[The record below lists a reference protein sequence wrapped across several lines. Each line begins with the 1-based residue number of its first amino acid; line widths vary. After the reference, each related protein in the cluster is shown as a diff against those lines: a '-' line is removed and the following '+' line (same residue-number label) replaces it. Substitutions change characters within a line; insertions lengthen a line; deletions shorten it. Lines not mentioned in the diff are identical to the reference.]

1 MCLSPCFGPLVRHT
15 GTVLLGTHGDV
26 SFVSVSRRL
35 SEAPGYI
42 SVLCGLSE
50 DLGYVS
56 VLCGLS
62 EAPGYVSVLCG
73 LSENPGYVS
82 VLCGLSETPGY
93 VSVLCGLFEDPGYL
107 SSKASVYATFPGRK
121 KGYRTV
127 SPCFRMLLFLFCFDS
142 AIDNRSTASGNPA
155 DLSNG
160 CSPGIHLL

>member
-1 MCLSPCFGPLVRHT
+1 MCPGHTGTVLLCLSPCFGPLVRHT
-15 GTVLLGTHGDV
+15 RTVLLGTHGDV

-50 DLGYVS
+50 DL
-56 VLCGLS
+56 
-62 EAPGYVSVLCG
+62 
-73 LSENPGYVS
+73 GYVS

>member
-1 MCLSPCFGPLVRHT
+1 MSVPMFCGLRGRSFWGHT
-15 GTVLLGTHGDV
+15 GMFLLYPSPAGCPKPQVMYPSPAGCPKPQVMYPSLAGCPKTWV
-26 SFVSVSRRL
+26 MYPSSVGC
-35 SEAPGYI
+35 PK
-42 SVLCGLSE
+42 
-50 DLGYVS
+50 
-56 VLCGLS
+56 
-62 EAPGYVSVLCG
+62 P
-73 LSENPGYVS
+73 YVS

>member
-35 SEAPGYI
+35 SEAPGYV

-56 VLCGLS
+56 VSRRLS

-73 LSENPGYVS
+73 LSEN
-82 VLCGLSETPGY
+82 PGY

>member
-1 MCLSPCFGPLVRHT
+1 MCLSPWTHGDGPFVSVPMFCGLRGRSFWGHT
-15 GTVLLGTHGDV
+15 GTFLLYPSSAGCPKTQVMYPSPAGCPKPQV
-26 SFVSVSRRL
+26 MYPSLAGCPKPQVMYPSP
-35 SEAPGYI
+35 AGCPK
-42 SVLCGLSE
+42 
-50 DLGYVS
+50 
-56 VLCGLS
+56 
-62 EAPGYVSVLCG
+62 
-73 LSENPGYVS
+73 
-82 VLCGLSETPGY
+82 TPGY

>member
-1 MCLSPCFGPLVRHT
+1 MCLSPCFGPLVRQGHT

-62 EAPGYVSVLCG
+62 ENPGYVSVLCG
-73 LSENPGYVS
+73 LSEN
-82 VLCGLSETPGY
+82 PGY

>member
-1 MCLSPCFGPLVRHT
+1 M
-15 GTVLLGTHGDV
+15 THGDV
-26 SFVSVSRRL
+26 SFVSVLRGLSEAPGNVSVSRRL
-35 SEAPGYI
+35 SEAPGY
-42 SVLCGLSE
+42 
-50 DLGYVS
+50 VS
-56 VLCGLS
+56 VLR
-62 EAPGYVSVLCG
+62 
-73 LSENPGYVS
+73 
-82 VLCGLSETPGY
+82 GLSETPGY
-93 VSVLCGLFEDPGYL
+93 VSVLCGLSEDPGYL

>member
-35 SEAPGYI
+35 SEAPGYVSVSRRLSEAPGYI

-56 VLCGLS
+56 VF
-62 EAPGYVSVLCG
+62 
-73 LSENPGYVS
+73 
-82 VLCGLSETPGY
+82 CGLSETPGY

>member
-1 MCLSPCFGPLVRHT
+1 MCLSPCFVW
-15 GTVLLGTHGDV
+15 THGDGPFV
-26 SFVSVSRRL
+26 SVPMFYGLRVTHGDGSFVSVSRRLSEAPGYVSVSRRL

-50 DLGYVS
+50 DL
-56 VLCGLS
+56 
-62 EAPGYVSVLCG
+62 
-73 LSENPGYVS
+73 GYVS